1 MAWKTPGVYFTEIY
15 NTDFTNPAASISTTV
30 AIIGFAKK
38 GPIGVP
44 VEIKTY
50 NDYKSI
56 FGTPIAGQYAGLAVR
71 SVLSAGGIV
80 LYTRIADETIASK
93 SKVILKNGSKAT
105 DGAVIINK
113 ATDITVG
120 TDGYELGKTYA
131 GKIADANGDEKTLII
146 RTPSEGKLK
155 LSNMVKQFKES
166 LAANYGREEFSVPN
180 KIPYTSVRNFN
191 VSVFNNESSEEDKK
205 PFGPYFVNV
214 KGTDFSSGK
223 VSNLVSNIQ
232 SALEKG
238 PNAYQKIYIF
248 GGNGKGII
256 TDENGD
262 MSTAKF
268 EVGKNEK
275 INFQFKYTI
284 GKNGTELVKR
294 IEVSSVQYVDD
305 TRCVYIK
312 DIVEALN
319 DKFESEGI
327 YVKWCYNNEE
337 SGMIVDGTYGYLL
350 FVSLKGDEEF
360 NIRPAFNS
368 KGNIIENSLF
378 IPVEPLEDDKP
389 HYYDGE
395 TSIDPAYSEKVKFA
409 EQNSGKLFEDV
420 SYFYKDGTWKSEDYS
435 DNEPYKGI
443 VTNKSEDGYVTPENY
458 VDNYDPEVQDSEHTP
473 FEYGDNNKLQL
484 NEVVK
489 YEHYET
495 NEETQETVLVE
506 YKFYKFVVGSDNRYT
521 FEPVMKKYGQDI
533 NKFSGLFVSK
543 QKSVKNTAKQVV
555 DVKYDDNVNSLIFTV
570 SSEAF
575 DNPEGTQVV
584 VSRTEFGSY
593 LFNDRNITAENPLSA
608 DNKKAI
614 GDLSASVAGEK
625 ALPLSVFLEENQIH
639 FTEEGNIIP
648 GTMDTTTVIGAV
660 EGVDGSGYLP
670 LSNLVGELKTED
682 EFIEGGYTNAYKC
695 IRYKEGSAELDPSKR
710 DIVVFTAREYGEGTN
725 VGVRIYTSTSPI
737 DGTKTHYIETVVG
750 GIVKETWEDV
760 SYNPADERYFKN
772 LINEEPENAG
782 SAYIKVDVVK
792 NDTATEEIMLPD
804 TADITGSDTPIYVG
818 KPVNENSINR
828 ADTEGKTL
836 DGTPTGKPVAESDY
850 MSYDYMVGDNGVP
863 DDSADLFMEAMDT
876 EKSGLCNKDLYYW
889 HILITPDNIS
899 EEVQDCAIKFC
910 EFMDD
915 AIYIADPPQ
924 GISRE
929 NVVKWHN
936 GAFGRSSALQ
946 SDFACTYW
954 PWLKVFD
961 SNESKYVWCMPSVLM
976 AAQFCKVDNNY
987 EPWYAPAGE
996 TNGLISQAVDL
1007 ETYPNKADRD
1017 VMYLDQNRVNPFLMM
1032 KNGNILAYG
1041 EKTLKRK
1048 NSVLTKIHTRRMLIS
1063 LKHQLRNSIKGF
1075 IFMPTMAETISKIRG
1090 IATSIMEAAKTG
1102 GGVSS
1107 YRVVCDESNN
1117 TTETLQQDI
1126 LNISVFCVPNGC
1138 LEQIEITFTLDKN
1151 AS

>member
-1 MAWKTPGVYFTEIY
+1 M
-15 NTDFTNPAASISTTV
+15 
-30 AIIGFAKK
+30 
-38 GPIGVP
+38 
-44 VEIKTY
+44 
-50 NDYKSI
+50 
-56 FGTPIAGQYAGLAVR
+56 
-71 SVLSAGGIV
+71 
-80 LYTRIADETIASK
+80 
-93 SKVILKNGSKAT
+93 
-105 DGAVIINK
+105 
-113 ATDITVG
+113 
-120 TDGYELGKTYA
+120 
-131 GKIADANGDEKTLII
+131 
-146 RTPSEGKLK
+146 
-155 LSNMVKQFKES
+155 
-166 LAANYGREEFSVPN
+166 
-180 KIPYTSVRNFN
+180 
-191 VSVFNNESSEEDKK
+191 
-205 PFGPYFVNV
+205 
-214 KGTDFSSGK
+214 
-223 VSNLVSNIQ
+223 
-232 SALEKG
+232 
-238 PNAYQKIYIF
+238 
-248 GGNGKGII
+248 
-256 TDENGD
+256 
-262 MSTAKF
+262 
-268 EVGKNEK
+268 
-275 INFQFKYTI
+275 
-284 GKNGTELVKR
+284 
-294 IEVSSVQYVDD
+294 
-305 TRCVYIK
+305 
-312 DIVEALN
+312 
-319 DKFESEGI
+319 
-327 YVKWCYNNEE
+327 
-337 SGMIVDGTYGYLL
+337 
-350 FVSLKGDEEF
+350 
-360 NIRPAFNS
+360 
-368 KGNIIENSLF
+368 F
-378 IPVEPLEDDKP
+378 IPVEPLEDDKL

-395 TSIDPAYSEKVKFA
+395 TSMDPAYSEKVKFA

-435 DNEPYKGI
+435 DNEPYKVI
-443 VTNKSEDGYVTPENY
+443 VTDDSVTGY
-458 VDNYDPEVQDSEHTP
+458 VDNYNPEVQDSEHTP

-495 NEETQETVLVE
+495 IEGTQVLKE
-506 YKFYKFVVGSDNRYT
+506 YKFYKFVVDSDGRYT

-584 VSRTEFGSY
+584 ISRTEFGSY
-593 LFNDRNITAENPLSA
+593 LFNDRNITAENLLSA

-625 ALPLSVFLEENQIH
+625 ALQLSVFLEENQIH

-660 EGVDGSGYLP
+660 EGIDGSGYLP

-710 DIVVFTAREYGEGTN
+710 DVVAFTAREYGEGTN

-792 NDTATEEIMLPD
+792 NDTTTEEIMLPD
-804 TADITGSDTPIYVG
+804 TADITGSDAPIYVG
-818 KPVNENSINR
+818 KPINENSINR
-828 ADTEGKTL
+828 ADTEGKAL

-850 MSYDYMVGDNGVP
+850 MNYDYMVGDNGIP

-889 HILITPDNIS
+889 HILMTPDNIS

-936 GAFGRSSALQ
+936 GAFGRSSAIQ

-1017 VMYLDQNRVNPFLMM
+1017 AMYLDQNRVNPFLMM

-1090 IATSIMEAAKTG
+1090 IATSIMETAKTG